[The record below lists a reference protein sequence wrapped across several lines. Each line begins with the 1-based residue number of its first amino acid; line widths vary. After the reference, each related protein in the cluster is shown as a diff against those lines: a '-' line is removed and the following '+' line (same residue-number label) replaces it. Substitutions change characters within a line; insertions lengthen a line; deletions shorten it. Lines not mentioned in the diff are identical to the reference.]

1 MQLNVSGHHLEVTDA
16 LRQQITQK
24 FSKIERFYSISS
36 AHVVLSVEKLQ
47 HIIEATLHVKQ
58 AEIYAKASADNM
70 YGAIDLLND
79 KLLKQLDKHKQ
90 KLN

>member
-1 MQLNVSGHHLEVTDA
+1 MQLNVSGHHLEITDA

-24 FSKIERFYSISS
+24 FSKLERFHAVSS
-36 AHVVLSVEKLQ
+36 ANVVLSVEKLQ
-47 HIIEATLHVKQ
+47 HIIEATLRVNQ

>member
-16 LRQQITQK
+16 LRQQITHK
-24 FSKIERFYSISS
+24 FSKLERFHSVSS
-36 AHVVLSVEKLQ
+36 ANVVLSVEKLQ
-47 HIIEATLHVKQ
+47 HIIEATLRVNQ

-90 KLN
+90 RLN

>member
-24 FSKIERFYSISS
+24 FSKLERFHSISS

-47 HIIEATLHVKQ
+47 HIIEATLHVNQ